1 MKCPK
6 CHYLSF
12 EPSPRCRNC
21 GFDLGIAEAD
31 LPIRPAEEAAAGVF
45 PEDLALRPKRRTR
58 PRSDPK
64 TLGLIH
70 PARAVQPAPTETTVS
85 ADSDFMG
92 PPMRVPSR
100 PAPAPAPAAAAV
112 LDRDPVR
119 VVAEPGV
126 VLELPR
132 REAPRPMSMPVAVS
146 GAGVSVSATAVT
158 ATAAAPTPGELP
170 LFVKGLLSRP
180 AAPPLSVRR
189 AVPEPIRPKP
199 APTPPRKPGP
209 FDLDLMEDL
218 RRVEAEENLRIRA
231 ASKVEEASPGS
242 DRTEIVSR
250 GARIAALAADWA
262 LLATIAGL
270 VFLGALRVTGAR
282 PVDLTT
288 QAIVPMAAF
297 LVLITFAYFILF
309 TIGNGQTPGKMALHI
324 RVVDAF
330 DVQRPPSVRQAFFRT
345 LIAAASGALL
355 GVGFLPALGGR
366 GVAAPDR
373 FTQTRTVRA

>member
-31 LPIRPAEEAAAGVF
+31 LPIRPAEEAAAGAP

-58 PRSDPK
+58 TRNAPK

-70 PARAVQPAPTETTVS
+70 PARDVEPEVAETTASVDVDLVDLIVQ
-85 ADSDFMG
+85 AE
-92 PPMRVPSR
+92 RLPSR
-100 PAPAPAPAAAAV
+100 PVAAATAV
-112 LDRDPVR
+112 ASMPDAPMRMAP
-119 VVAEPGV
+119 EPGV

-132 REAPRPMSMPVAVS
+132 REAPRPMAAPVVVASAGASSAV
-146 GAGVSVSATAVT
+146 

-180 AAPPLSVRR
+180 AAPPLAVRR
-189 AVPEPIRPKP
+189 APPEPIRPKP

-218 RRVEAEENLRIRA
+218 RRVEAEEGLRIRA
-231 ASKVEEASPGS
+231 AAKAEAAS
-242 DRTEIVSR
+242 TEAVTVSR
-250 GARIAALAADWA
+250 GARFAALAADWG
-262 LLATIAGL
+262 LLTAIAAL
-270 VFLGALRVTGAR
+270 VFLGALRVSGAR
-282 PVDLTT
+282 PGDLGM
-288 QAIVPMAAF
+288 QALVPMVAF
-297 LVLITFAYFILF
+297 LVLITFAYFVLF
-309 TIGNGQTPGKMALHI
+309 TIGNGQTPGKMVLHI
-324 RVVDAF
+324 RVVDAL
-330 DVQRPPSVRQAFFRT
+330 DVGRPPSVRQAFVRT
-345 LIAAASGALL
+345 LLAAASGALF
-355 GVGFLPALGGR
+355 GVGFLPALGER